1 MKFSPEEELAYQA
14 IKKKVTL
21 GLSPAEHPVAIVLG
35 GQPGAGKSNL
45 YDWANERFDGNI
57 AALDCDAFRRYHPH
71 STQLVQD
78 AATYGEKTNPF
89 VFTVVD
95 RLVEELS
102 DQKYN
107 MIIESSMK
115 SADTALM
122 NYDLLSPKGYAIE
135 AHIMAT
141 SKKESW
147 KGVQDRYE
155 LMRQQG
161 LQPRAVP
168 QGFHDYVVDHIAD
181 AADEVFRSG
190 KMSNIQVF
198 NRDGDVLYDMQRTPD
213 VSPKAMLQAQIQGIR
228 AAEIQK
234 PEAKKPF
241 YFGKDRRAE
250 LRTASA
256 QAKHKPQAKDT
267 PQHGKGTQNIE

>member
-21 GLSPAEHPVAIVLG
+21 GLSPAKHPVAIVLG

-89 VFTVVD
+89 VFAVVD

-107 MIIESSMK
+107 LIIESSMK

-141 SKKESW
+141 SKEESW
-147 KGVQDRYE
+147 KGVQNRYE

-181 AADEVFRSG
+181 AVDEVFRSG
-190 KMSNIQVF
+190 KMGNIQIF
-198 NRDGDVLYDMQRTPD
+198 NRNRNLLYDMQRTPD
-213 VSPKAMLQAQIQGIR
+213 VSPKATLQAQIQGIR
-228 AAEIQK
+228 ADIQK
-234 PEAKKPF
+234 PEAEKKPF
-241 YFGKDRRAE
+241 YLGKARLDK
-250 LRTASA
+250 LRTGSA
-256 QAKHKPQAKDT
+256 QAAKKPTERTVPKRGKDAHT
-267 PQHGKGTQNIE
+267 VE